1 MTELDGV
8 LLGLVQGLTEFLPVS
23 SSGHLALAHH
33 ALGFDEP
40 KLSTEVML
48 HAGTLLAILVA
59 FRADLWGVVRGVVR
73 GLARTLRGDVAGAW
87 RDDAD
92 FRLGIVVVLATVPV
106 AIAGLLIK
114 DSVEALNARPAIV
127 GGILVVNGIALVAS
141 RWLHGGEQTLRSI
154 AVRTALFVGVLQI
167 AALLPGISRSGTTI
181 LAGLA
186 AGLGR
191 DAAGRFSFLLAV
203 PAVFGATVLE
213 LADLLT
219 SEAPT
224 DPMPA
229 VLLGTAVAAVSG
241 YGAILALMRL
251 VRGGRLWVF
260 GPYCIALGAIAAI
273 MASA

>member
-59 FRADLWGVVRGVVR
+59 FRVDLWNVVCGVVRGAGRAVR
-73 GLARTLRGDVAGAW
+73 GDLAGAW
-87 RDDAD
+87 RDDD
-92 FRLGIVVVLATVPV
+92 HFRLGVLVALGTVPV
-106 AIAGLLIK
+106 AIAGLAIK
-114 DSVEALNARPAIV
+114 DSVEALGARPAIV
-127 GGILVVNGIALVAS
+127 GLILVANGIALVAS
-141 RWLHGGEQTLRSI
+141 RWLRGGEQTLRSI
-154 AVRTALFVGVLQI
+154 ALRTALFVGVLQI

-191 DAAGRFSFLLAV
+191 DAAGRFSFLLAI

-213 LADLLT
+213 VVDLVT
-219 SEAPT
+219 SDAPA

-229 VLLGTAVAAVSG
+229 VLIGTAVAAVSG
-241 YGAILALMRL
+241 YGAILVLMRL

-260 GPYCIALGAIAAI
+260 GPYCIVLGAIAAI
-273 MASA
+273 TIWA